1 MDGTAS
7 SASSVSSASLR
18 SSPLTLG
25 SSPGAS
31 PSLAPIADS
40 ALPRDVRAGTA
51 ADKQAYKAALG
62 FEQILLNQLVG
73 EMLPKGTLTEGPYA
87 APMQEAFTSGLIA
100 DGGIGLA
107 AQLYPSLK
115 KDAS

>member
-1 MDGTAS
+1 MSISGLS
-7 SASSVSSASLR
+7 GLPMVSEA
-18 SSPLTLG
+18 
-25 SSPGAS
+25 
-31 PSLAPIADS
+31 
-40 ALPRDVRAGTA
+40 ALPADVRAGTA
-51 ADKQAYKAALG
+51 KDKEAYKAALG

-107 AQLYPSLK
+107 AQLYPSLR
-115 KDAS
+115 KDAA

>member
-1 MDGTAS
+1 MAINGLPAVPT
-7 SASSVSSASLR
+7 
-18 SSPLTLG
+18 T
-25 SSPGAS
+25 
-31 PSLAPIADS
+31 
-40 ALPRDVRAGTA
+40 ALPAAVRTGSDD
-51 ADKQAYKAALG
+51 DKQAYKAALG

-87 APMQEAFTSGLIA
+87 APMQEAFTAGLIA

-115 KDAS
+115 KADS

>member
-1 MDGTAS
+1 MAINGLPAVPAT
-7 SASSVSSASLR
+7 
-18 SSPLTLG
+18 
-25 SSPGAS
+25 
-31 PSLAPIADS
+31 
-40 ALPRDVRAGTA
+40 ALPAAVRNGSED
-51 ADKQAYKAALG
+51 DKQAYKAALG

-107 AQLYPSLK
+107 AQLYPSLR
-115 KDAS
+115 KDAA

>member
-1 MDGTAS
+1 MAINGLPAVPNT
-7 SASSVSSASLR
+7 
-18 SSPLTLG
+18 
-25 SSPGAS
+25 
-31 PSLAPIADS
+31 
-40 ALPRDVRAGTA
+40 ALPAAVRNGSDD
-51 ADKQAYKAALG
+51 DKQAYKAALG

-107 AQLYPSLK
+107 AQLYPSLR
-115 KDAS
+115 KDAA